1 MQLRQSK
8 KIGHFIE
15 IMRQKKA
22 TNQFILAVD
31 HFKYA
36 STLFLDKWR
45 AKNFEPLNDFLRY
58 FEMEW
63 LISNSGW
70 YEGMYDRTP
79 KHNNALE
86 STNKVIKTHHTLR
99 ARLSLSHYLDNAVT
113 MMKQWSVDRSTNEG
127 RYNDIFDIE
136 CYYQHAYNWT

>member
-1 MQLRQSK
+1 MK
-8 KIGHFIE
+8 KIFNIIYNPNILIDDGAAAITSGFVIVFKPTYLIP
-15 IMRQKKA
+15 IMCWVHML
-22 TNQFILAVD
+22 I
-31 HFKYA
+31 
-36 STLFLDKWR
+36 
-45 AKNFEPLNDFLRY
+45 EPLNDFLQY

-63 LISNSGW
+63 LLSYSGW

-113 MMKQWSVDRSTNEG
+113 MIKQ
-127 RYNDIFDIE
+127 
-136 CYYQHAYNWT
+136 